1 MKRAKILIVEDEMII
16 AGELEARM
24 VALGYDVAGIAASGE
39 EAIQLAFEKRPDLV
53 FMDIVL
59 KGEMDGIQ
67 AAGVI
72 SKGLSIPI
80 VYLTAYADQSTL
92 ERAKVTEPM
101 GYLVKPFSESE
112 LRAAVEIALY
122 KHEAETKLREIG
134 QRLTDTLKGMGDGV
148 LTTDLR
154 GRITVMNPAAESL
167 VGCRYEDV
175 VGKDLGEV
183 FKIIHRDTGAPIESP
198 VTRALREGT
207 IVDRGENTL
216 LVTRSGEEIPID
228 DTAAPVRD
236 DEGNITGVVLVLRD
250 GTERLRSEAWT
261 KQLEAQSLQAEKLES
276 LVTVVGGV
284 AHDLNNTLSDML
296 GFTQLALEEAE
307 PASTISQNLRQVET
321 LGQQAAEMIRQLLV
335 FSRKWG
341 KNESAAASILGRDLQ
356 VAQTNYP
363 GEYRD

>member
-1 MKRAKILIVEDEMII
+1 
-16 AGELEARM
+16 
-24 VALGYDVAGIAASGE
+24 
-39 EAIQLAFEKRPDLV
+39 
-53 FMDIVL
+53 
-59 KGEMDGIQ
+59 
-67 AAGVI
+67 
-72 SKGLSIPI
+72 
-80 VYLTAYADQSTL
+80 
-92 ERAKVTEPM
+92 M